1 MDRLSDF
8 VRCIRGSTSIARRDM
23 DAERPSRP
31 RHQHQAELEPEVD
44 EDEPLDL
51 EPL

>member
-1 MDRLSDF
+1 VILLDVLEG
-8 VRCIRGSTSIARRDM
+8 VLPLL
-23 DAERPSRP
+23 ERPSRP

-44 EDEPLDL
+44 EDEPLHL